1 MKKTFLLLVVIY
13 LAFIALGLPDA
24 LLGSAWN
31 LIRVD
36 LDVRLGTLSL
46 VSFMTYLTSLISTY
60 NAPKLLRRFSTK
72 TITSFSI
79 ILTGSAL
86 IAMSLVG
93 ELYQLIIFAV
103 PLGFGAGAID
113 VSLNHYM
120 AKHFKA
126 SHMNFLHSFYGVG
139 VTFGPA
145 IMAYTLSNEM
155 WRNGFMMIGALLL
168 FIALTVVISSNLWIE
183 ESNDVRLDDH
193 EHIELKHITKVKGVI
208 NSVMIFL
215 IYVHIETLGGV
226 WVASYFFIE
235 KGFGYGEAALFTS
248 IYFLALTIGRFLSG
262 FLAHVL
268 SPKQLILLGESFILT
283 SVILLIVNSVSNP
296 AIYYVIVF
304 LFGFGA
310 APIYPNMMFLNNTFY
325 TKKHLSKV
333 ISLQMSIGY
342 IGFGLFTPLAGALF
356 DLINITIYPYFILV
370 NSLILLMI
378 TARYFKL
385 FPKRDLKKG

>member
-31 LIRVD
+31 LIRND
-36 LDVRLGTLSL
+36 LDVRLGTLSI
-46 VSFMTYLTSLISTY
+46 VSFMTYLTSLIATY
-60 NAPKLLRRFSTK
+60 NAPKLLRHFSTK
-72 TITSFSI
+72 TITAFSI
-79 ILTGSAL
+79 LLTGSAL
-86 IAMSLVG
+86 IAMSFVG
-93 ELYQLIIFAV
+93 ALYQLILFAI

-145 IMAYTLSNEM
+145 IMAYTLSNEV
-155 WRNGFMMIGALLL
+155 WRSGFLFIGFLLL
-168 FIALTVVISSNLWIE
+168 MIAFTVILSSSLWIKE
-183 ESNDVRLDDH
+183 DSEDRLDDH
-193 EHIELKHITKVKGVI
+193 GHIELNIIRKVKGVP
-208 NSVMIFL
+208 NSVLIFL

-262 FLAHVL
+262 FLAHLL
-268 SPKQLILLGESFILT
+268 SPKQLIMMGESFILL
-283 SVILLIVNSVSNP
+283 SVLLLILNSFNSP
-296 AIYYVIVF
+296 LIYYIIIF

-310 APIYPNMMFLNNTFY
+310 APIYPNMMYLNNQFFS
-325 TKKHLSKV
+325 KKHLSKV
-333 ISLQMSIGY
+333 ISLQMAIGY
-342 IGFGLFTPLAGALF
+342 IGFGFFTPLAGALF
-356 DLINITIYPYFILV
+356 DLISVSIYPYFILT
-370 NSLILLMI
+370 NSILLLFI
-378 TARYFKL
+378 TMRYFKL
-385 FPKRDLKKG
+385 FTKSD

>member
-31 LIRVD
+31 LIRKD
-36 LDVRLGTLSL
+36 LDVRLGTLSI
-46 VSFMTYLTSLISTY
+46 VSFMTYLTSLIATY

-72 TITSFSI
+72 SITAFSI
-79 ILTGSAL
+79 VLTGSAL
-86 IAMSLVG
+86 IAMSFVG

-155 WRNGFMMIGALLL
+155 WRNGFLLIGSILLL
-168 FIALTVVISSNLWIE
+168 IAFTVIISSNLWIKE
-183 ESNDVRLDDH
+183 DSEVKLDDH
-193 EHIELKHITKVKGVI
+193 EHIDLNIIRKVKGVT
-208 NSVMIFL
+208 NSVLIFL

-268 SPKQLILLGESFILT
+268 SPKQLIMMGESFILL
-283 SVILLIVNSVSNP
+283 SVVLLILNTFTSP
-296 AIYYVIVF
+296 AIYYVIIF

-310 APIYPNMMFLNNTFY
+310 APIYPNMMFLNNQFFS
-325 TKKHLSKV
+325 KKHLSKV
-333 ISLQMSIGY
+333 ISLQMAIGY
-342 IGFGLFTPLAGALF
+342 IGFGLFTPLAGAMF
-356 DLINITIYPYFILV
+356 DLISMSIYPYFILI
-370 NSLILLMI
+370 NSIILLLI
-378 TARYFKL
+378 TTRYFKL
-385 FPKRDLKKG
+385 FN